1 MRPLRYLNGRTLSPV
16 PAEARQEFYRAR
28 SRGQPLEDFHLQK
41 TDRVLDLEGL
51 VLTRESEEH
60 IRQVLGELPPKERQ
74 SLRAIFLEERDKDEI
89 CRSFGVDRD
98 YLRVLLHRAK
108 YKFKALYLKDQVVT
122 RSGATAKGAA

>member
-1 MRPLRYLNGRTLSPV
+1 
-16 PAEARQEFYRAR
+16 
-28 SRGQPLEDFHLQK
+28 
-41 TDRVLDLEGL
+41 L

-74 SLRAIFLEERDKDEI
+74 LLRAIFLEERDKDEI

-108 YKFKALYLKDQVVT
+108 YKFKALYRKDQVVT